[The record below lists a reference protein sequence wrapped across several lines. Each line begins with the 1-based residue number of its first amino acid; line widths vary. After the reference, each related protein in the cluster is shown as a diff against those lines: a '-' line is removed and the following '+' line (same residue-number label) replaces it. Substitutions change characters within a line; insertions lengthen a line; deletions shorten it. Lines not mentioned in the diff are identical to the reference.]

1 MLTLTSLLARAEIRG
16 IWHKHS
22 HGGSALEKELTQAR
36 LLGDLIHS
44 LNVSENASDFC
55 KALVHFVLREEQ
67 AVAAHLL
74 RLTDDSRV
82 ELVGSYGYSPAET
95 DTFNVSVWDPSPS
108 ASAIRGG
115 STMTTKSSK
124 ALQYDQAGLLVI
136 PIMRNLGPIGCLG
149 IEFRDN
155 VSNSLLTDEA
165 QWAFRLAGR
174 ASINRW
180 QDREVSKTTSAKA
193 KVLNL
198 QTALSELTKRQLV
211 ILEHIVDQKT
221 NAEIARLINLSE
233 SAIKKETV
241 RIFKIFAVNS
251 RQEARRVAIELGIG
265 HQDLPDAEEQQLT
278 A

>member
-1 MLTLTSLLARAEIRG
+1 MDV
-16 IWHKHS
+16 
-22 HGGSALEKELTQAR
+22 ELTQVK

-55 KALVHFVLREEQ
+55 KALVHFVLKEEQ
-67 AVAAHLL
+67 AIAAHLL
-74 RLTDDSRV
+74 RLTDDSRI
-82 ELVGSYGYSPAET
+82 ELVGSYGYSPTET
-95 DTFNVSVWDPSPS
+95 ENFNVSVWDPSPS
-108 ASAIRGG
+108 AAAIRDG

-124 ALQYDQAGLLVI
+124 AHQPGEAGLLVI
-136 PIMRNLGPIGCLG
+136 PVMRNLGPIGCLG

-155 VSNSLLTDEA
+155 VSSHLLTEET

-180 QDREVSKTTSAKA
+180 EDHEVSSTAPTKGM
-193 KVLNL
+193 VLNL
-198 QTALSELTKRQLV
+198 QTVLSELTKRQLV

-221 NAEIARLINLSE
+221 NAEIARLMNLSE

-241 RIFKIFAVNS
+241 RIFKMFAVNS
-251 RQEARRVAIELGIG
+251 RRDARRIAIEFGIQS
-265 HQDLPDAEEQQLT
+265 QDSTEAEEKQLS

>member
-1 MLTLTSLLARAEIRG
+1 LEI
-16 IWHKHS
+16 
-22 HGGSALEKELTQAR
+22 ELTQVK

-67 AVAAHLL
+67 AIAAHLL
-74 RLTDDSRV
+74 RLTDDSRI
-82 ELVGSYGYSPAET
+82 ELVGSYGYSPNET
-95 DTFNVSVWDPSPS
+95 ENFNVSVWDPSPS
-108 ASAIRGG
+108 AAAIRDG

-124 ALQYDQAGLLVI
+124 NLQHDNAGLLVI

-149 IEFRDN
+149 VEFRDN
-155 VSNSLLTDEA
+155 VSNNLLTDEA

-180 QDREVSKTTSAKA
+180 QDHEVSKATPAKA
-193 KVLNL
+193 MVLNL
-198 QTALSELTKRQLV
+198 QTVLSELTKRQLM

-221 NAEIARLINLSE
+221 NAEIARLMNLSE

-241 RIFKIFAVNS
+241 RIFKMFAVNS
-251 RQEARRVAIELGIG
+251 RRDARRIAIEFGIG
-265 HQDLPDAEEQQLT
+265 SQDLTEVEEQQLT